1 MSKTKANVMFSINVN
16 LLKFVF
22 MNCSGEILNLEY
34 SGATF
39 WCVLGMRILLFF
51 LFLSLE
57 ALCRTQKEQQ
67 LEEMSGFGKQK
78 KQFCMKTT

>member
-1 MSKTKANVMFSINVN
+1 
-16 LLKFVF
+16 

-67 LEEMSGFGKQK
+67 LEEMSGFGETKEAVLHENYLKYQ
-78 KQFCMKTT
+78 CLWNVDLAMHTARNNP